1 MKIELIQLDINEPFY
16 KIDGVL
22 YDKYQLLALASK
34 LAPKSKKDALLIL
47 KMAEELYSKFEDE
60 NFDEL
65 CYCVHMFIIYEN
77 MNKDELYYQDVF
89 KNNCQRILGDEYELY
104 DKKNLKRKRLDAWVV
119 KNNVEQ
125 IPVEMKLHC
134 FGDSALK
141 QLLNYMDLYECD
153 NGIAIG
159 ESCNVELPNNIMFVE
174 LSKVKEFDNY

>member
-60 NFDEL
+60 NFDKL

-104 DKKNLKRKRLDAWVV
+104 DKKNLKRKRPDAWVV

>member
-89 KNNCQRILGDEYELY
+89 KNNCKRILGDEYELY
-104 DKKNLKRKRLDAWVV
+104 DKKKFK
-119 KNNVEQ
+119 K
-125 IPVEMKLHC
+125 K
-134 FGDSALK
+134 K
-141 QLLNYMDLYECD
+141 T
-153 NGIAIG
+153 
-159 ESCNVELPNNIMFVE
+159 
-174 LSKVKEFDNY
+174 